1 MSTPEE
7 LVLDI
12 EGMTCASCVTKV
24 EHALSSVPAIE
35 EASVNLTTRTA
46 VVRPAADVGALT
58 EAVRRAGYG
67 ASLHDHAA
75 GPADREARA
84 YRWRL
89 VLAVVLTVPIL
100 ALAFLVPEA
109 AWSRNLAWV
118 LTTPVVFVAGW
129 PFLRV
134 AARAARY
141 RTTTMDTL
149 IALGSL
155 TAYGYSVWSSLSGR
169 MGHYFDTAAVVVTL
183 ILAGKVLEARARGV
197 AGDAARI
204 LRERGAK
211 EATVLIDG
219 EERIVPVV
227 AVRPGDRVVVRP
239 GEKIPAD
246 GLVKEGRSWVD
257 LSLLTGESVPVDVG
271 PGDEVVGA
279 AINGHGRLVVFVTR
293 TGTHAR
299 LAEIGR
305 LLEHAQGSK
314 APIQRLADRVSAV
327 FVPAVLVLAALTLA
341 GWLAAGAT
349 VSTALLHAT
358 AVVLI
363 ACPCALG
370 LATPAAITA
379 GAGRAAELG
388 ALVADAEVFE
398 RANRSDTVLMDKTGT
413 VTEGVMTLSRI
424 VPAQGGGSED
434 EVLGVAAAVEAGS
447 EHPIATAVLRG
458 ARERGVAVPP
468 AEDHHITPGAG
479 AEAVVGGRRVSVGR
493 RGTLPAELEEVA
505 ADLTRS
511 GLTTFAVRD
520 EGDVLG
526 LIAVE
531 DTVKPGAA
539 EAVARL
545 RSMGFR
551 VAMVTGDN
559 RTTAEAIAG
568 RVGIDEVLADA
579 LPEDKVEKVS
589 RLRGEGR
596 RVVFVGDGLND
607 APALALADVGMAMGT
622 GTDVALAA
630 ANISVLG
637 GDVRLVPDVL
647 ALARRTYRVIGQNLV
662 WAFGYNVVMI
672 PLAVAGILTPAWA
685 AGAMAASSLSVVLN
699 ALRLRRFPARGRD
712 GTPPGVVREAI
723 LAET

>member
-1 MSTPEE
+1 MSAPEE

-24 EHALSSVPAIE
+24 EHALSSVPAVE

-46 VVRPAADVGALT
+46 VVRPAADVGALS

-67 ASLHDHAA
+67 AALHDHTA
-75 GPADREARA
+75 GPADREARE

-89 VLAVVLTVPIL
+89 VLAVALTVPVL
-100 ALAFLVPEA
+100 ALAFLVPDA
-109 AWSRNLAWV
+109 AWSRTLAWV
-118 LTTPVVFVAGW
+118 LATPVVFVAGW

-169 MGHYFDTAAVVVTL
+169 MGHYFDTAAVIVTL
-183 ILAGKVLEARARGV
+183 ILVGKVLEARARGA

-211 EATVLIDG
+211 DATVLVDG
-219 EERIVPVV
+219 EERIVAVN

-246 GLVKEGRSWVD
+246 GVVKEGRSWVD

-279 AINGHGRLVVFVTR
+279 SINGHGRLVVFVTR
-293 TGTHAR
+293 TGTHSR

-327 FVPAVLVLAALTLA
+327 FVPAVLVLAALTFA

-349 VSTALLHAT
+349 MGTALLHAT

-379 GAGRAAELG
+379 GAGRAAQLG

-398 RANRSDTVLMDKTGT
+398 RASRADTVLMDKTGT
-413 VTEGVMTLSRI
+413 VTEGAMTLSRI
-424 VPAQGGGSED
+424 VPARGGSED
-434 EVLGVAAAVEAGS
+434 GVLGLAAAVESGS
-447 EHPIATAVLRG
+447 EHPIAAAVVRG
-458 ARERGVAVPP
+458 AEARGVAVPS
-468 AEDHHITPGAG
+468 AEDHRITPGAG
-479 AEAVVGGRRVSVGR
+479 AEAIVEGRRVSVGR
-493 RGTLPAELEEVA
+493 GGALPADLEEVA
-505 ADLTRS
+505 GELATS
-511 GLTTFAVRD
+511 GLTTFAVRV
-520 EGDVLG
+520 EGDVVG
-526 LIAVE
+526 LVAVE

-539 EAVARL
+539 DAVARL
-545 RSMGFR
+545 RAMGLR
-551 VAMVTGDN
+551 VAMVTGDR
-559 RTTAEAIAG
+559 RTTAEAIA
-568 RVGIDEVLADA
+568 RDVGIDEVLADV
-579 LPEDKVEKVS
+579 LPEDKVAEVS
-589 RLRGEGR
+589 RLRGEGL

-630 ANISVLG
+630 ADISVLG
-637 GDVRLVPDVL
+637 GDLRIVPDVL
-647 ALARRTYRVIGQNLV
+647 ELARRTYRVIGQNLV

-672 PLAVAGILTPAWA
+672 PLAVAGVLTPAWA
-685 AGAMAASSLSVVLN
+685 AGAMAASSVSVVLN
-699 ALRLRRFPARGRD
+699 ALRLRRFGAGGRD
-712 GTPPGVVREAI
+712 GTPPGVVSGAI
-723 LAET
+723 VAET